1 MDGRKVNLTEKR
13 RHPRTQLQMTLRC
26 IRLDPDC
33 GEVVDTLHMVDISRC
48 GMGAICDR
56 TFYPGQRIVLCLPM
70 TDKSGR
76 RSIYA
81 TVVRCR
87 QGHEGHAVGLE
98 FDSVSSGAR
107 SGVAMVEAA
116 AA

>member
-1 MDGRKVNLTEKR
+1 MDEQQISPTEKR

-33 GEVVDTLHMVDISRC
+33 GEVTDTLHMVDISRG

-56 TFYPGQRIVLCLPM
+56 AFYPGQRIVLCVPL
-70 TDKSGR
+70 TEKTGR

-81 TVVRCR
+81 TVIRCR
-87 QGHEGHAVGLE
+87 QSQEGYAVGLE
-98 FDSVSSGAR
+98 FDSVSSGGR
-107 SGVAMVEAA
+107 SGIALVETVAA
-116 AA
+116 